1 MLDGD
6 SFNVSAVVAE
16 RLIVEGAHLIF
27 DGLPQP
33 VRRLHAYHF
42 VRRHIEC
49 WHTGGFVHGE
59 SKDDVAWI
67 AVLFGVMAAAPVR
80 AGDVEIA
87 VVVGGPLGIWIAFRI
102 LVDEPD
108 YLSWIDN
115 CPFDRKELR
124 IFLLVVNDETGG
136 ERRRFRG
143 AGGAA

>member
-1 MLDGD
+1 
-6 SFNVSAVVAE
+6 
-16 RLIVEGAHLIF
+16 
-27 DGLPQP
+27 
-33 VRRLHAYHF
+33 
-42 VRRHIEC
+42 
-49 WHTGGFVHGE
+49 
-59 SKDDVAWI
+59 
-67 AVLFGVMAAAPVR
+67 MAAAPVR

-143 AGGAA
+143 AGGAADIGPGIRVLFVFLAECAFRCCGF